1 MARFTK
7 RVSFGHD
14 LLAAFSRLDRKR
26 LVGTGV
32 GTTAGGGGRVRQTR
46 LDPLAGGRIVLAR
59 EKRGECVGR
68 GRKGKGTTLL
78 LLTDARDIP
87 LACHIAGANESEVN
101 LIEPLLERAVVD
113 EAFWPSTRLLYDKA
127 ADSDPLRTR
136 LKDRFIELICPHRE
150 NRTKPPTQDGR
161 KLRRY
166 RHRWQIERSIS
177 WLHRFR
183 RLVIRYEQRDD
194 LFLGFFQLACLYT
207 ILQRF

>member
-1 MARFTK
+1 M
-7 RVSFGHD
+7 
-14 LLAAFSRLDRKR
+14 
-26 LVGTGV
+26 
-32 GTTAGGGGRVRQTR
+32 GTTARGRGRVRQTQ
-46 LDPLAGGRIVLAR
+46 LDPLAGGRLVFAR
-59 EKRGECVGR
+59 EKRGKCVNI

-101 LIEPLLERAVVD
+101 LIEPLLDRAVVD

-127 ADSDPLRTR
+127 ADSDPLRAR
-136 LKDRFIELICPHRE
+136 LKDRFVELVCPHRD
-150 NRTKPPTQDGR
+150 NRTKPPTQDER

-183 RLVIRYEQRDD
+183 RLVVRYEQRDD
-194 LFLGFFQLACLYT
+194 LFLGFFQLACLFT
-207 ILQRF
+207 TLERL